1 MAKWQLS
8 RLNREYL
15 TWIVWTL
22 RLLVGA
28 TFIVSGL
35 AKVIDEWGFVYKIEQ
50 YLSVWDVSMP
60 RTVILTAAIGLSGAE
75 FVFGL
80 LLITGCYRRVITWLL
95 AATMAFMLPL
105 SFYIMVADPVSDC
118 GCFGDLIKLSNDA
131 TFIKNVIL
139 SIAIAYLTVFN
150 HAVRGLYLPYC
161 QWVVSLLS
169 GIYAL
174 FVALFGYN
182 VQPMLDFRS
191 YPVSSR
197 LVADDTDFDES
208 TVSYI
213 YERNGERRE
222 FTLDELPD
230 STWTFVTRQD
240 ADLKIGSTLAIFD
253 GDEDVTADVLHGS
266 GEQLF
271 LTIPDLRRADISY
284 TYLINELNRYIAA
297 RGGELIGL
305 LATDREGID
314 VWVDYSMAVYKCY
327 SADDTAIKE
336 LARGNVGLVYVND
349 GVIVWKRNLWSVPSD
364 VLTLSS
370 HPLDFLS
377 YDGKSRLITLTSLL
391 IASLVSLALLQTMFL
406 VLRNRVRHWRLKMAD
421 KMIDRKE

>member
-1 MAKWQLS
+1 MTKWRLS

-50 YLSVWDVSMP
+50 YLSIWDMAMP
-60 RTVILTAAIGLSGAE
+60 RTIVLAGAIGLSGAE
-75 FVFGL
+75 FVLGL
-80 LLITGCYRRVITWLL
+80 LLLTGCYRRVVTWLL
-95 AATMAFMLPL
+95 ATTMAFMLPL
-105 SFYIMVADPVSDC
+105 TFYIMVADPVSDC
-118 GCFGDLIKLSNDA
+118 GCFGDFIRLSNNA
-131 TFIKNVIL
+131 TFLKNVVL
-139 SIAIAYLTVFN
+139 SVAIVYLVVFN
-150 HAVRGLYLPYC
+150 SKVKGVYLPYC

-182 VQPMLDFRS
+182 VQPMVDFRS

-213 YERNGERRE
+213 YERDGERRE

-240 ADLKIGSTLAIFD
+240 TDLQIGSALAIFD
-253 GDEDVTADVLHGS
+253 GDDDVTADVLHGS

-284 TYLINELNRYIAA
+284 TYLINELNRYISA

-305 LATDREGID
+305 LATNREGID
-314 VWVDYSMAVYKCY
+314 VWADYSMASYKCY

-336 LARGNVGLVYVND
+336 LARGNVGLVYVNN

-377 YDGKSRLITLTSLL
+377 YDGNSRLITLSLLL

-406 VLRNRVRHWRLKMAD
+406 VLRNRIRHWRLKMAD
-421 KMIDRKE
+421 KMNERKE